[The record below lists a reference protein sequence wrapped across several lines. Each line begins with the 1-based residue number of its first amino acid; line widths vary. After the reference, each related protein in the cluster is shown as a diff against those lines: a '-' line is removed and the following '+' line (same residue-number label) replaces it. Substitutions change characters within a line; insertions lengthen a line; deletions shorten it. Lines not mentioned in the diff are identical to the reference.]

1 MALNKWINLNQRVV
15 IVTGGSSGIG
25 AHIVSDLLENNAQ
38 VIVAD
43 IQLPDA
49 ASHAT
54 GVDYRLCNIIDR
66 TSFKKFVD
74 DIYRQHQRI
83 NGLVN
88 NARVNRARSLVDYYS
103 ETPQYQLSDDDFDF
117 IMRVNQKR
125 PFIFTQEVARVM
137 IRQKQGAVVNIF
149 SEAGIEGS
157 KRRSCYSATKAA
169 VHSFTLSWA
178 KELGAFGIRVVG
190 VAPGINEP
198 TPMWD
203 AKHREALA
211 YTRGMKATN
220 IDEDYS
226 QKIPLGRQGKLD
238 EITNLVTWLLFNK
251 SSYITGTTINITGG
265 GKSRG

>member
-1 MALNKWINLNQRVV
+1 MDLDQRVV

-49 ASHAT
+49 ANRAT
-54 GVDYRLCNIIDR
+54 GVDYRLCDITDR

-74 DIYRQHQRI
+74 DVYHQYQRI
-83 NGLVN
+83 DGLVN
-88 NARVNRARSLVDYYS
+88 NAGVNRARLLVDYYS
-103 ETPQYQLSDDDFDF
+103 ETPQYKLSNDDFDF
-117 IMRVNQKR
+117 MVRVNQKG
-125 PFIFTQEVARVM
+125 PFICTQEGEYPFRG
-137 IRQKQGAVVNIF
+137 RH
-149 SEAGIEGS
+149 
-157 KRRSCYSATKAA
+157 RRICYSATKAA
-169 VHSFTLSWA
+169 VHGFTLSWA
-178 KELGAFGIRVVG
+178 KELGEFCIRVVG

-198 TPMWD
+198 TPMGD

-211 YTRGMKATN
+211 YTRGIKTTN

-238 EITNLVTWLLFNK
+238 EIANLVTCLLSDK
-251 SSYITGTTINITGG
+251 SSYITGTIINITGG
-265 GKSRG
+265 KSRG

>member
-1 MALNKWINLNQRVV
+1 MASNKWIDLNQRVV

-25 AHIVSDLLENNAQ
+25 AHIVSDLLENNAR

-43 IQLPDA
+43 IQLPDVASRA
-49 ASHAT
+49 A
-54 GVDYRLCNIIDR
+54 GVDYRLCDITDR

-74 DIYRQHQRI
+74 DVYRQYQRI
-83 NGLVN
+83 DGLVN
-88 NARVNRARSLVDYYS
+88 NAGVNRARLLVDYYS
-103 ETPQYQLSDDDFDF
+103 ETPQYELSDDDFDF
-117 IMRVNQKR
+117 MVRVNQKG
-125 PFIFTQEVARVM
+125 PFICTQEVARIM
-137 IRQKQGAVVNIF
+137 IRQKQGAVVNIL

-157 KRRSCYSATKAA
+157 KGQSCYSATKAA
-169 VHSFTLSWA
+169 VHGFTLSWA

-198 TPMWD
+198 TPMGD

-226 QKIPLGRQGKLD
+226 QKIPLSRQGKLD
-238 EITNLVTWLLFNK
+238 EIANLVTWLVSDK

-265 GKSRG
+265 KSRG